1 MKATTRL
8 FGEIEIGEEKIVT
21 IEQGIIGFPNL
32 NHFTLIFDSEKE
44 EKSGIMWLQ
53 SLDDGE
59 VAIPVLVPTELMP
72 EYNPTVNNELLEGLG
87 SLTPENI
94 YVLVTVTVP
103 KDIRRISVNL
113 KAPIIVN
120 TDTNRGCQLIV
131 EDDYEV
137 RHNIYDLIK
146 DGKEK
151 AGEQIRWH

>member
-21 IEQGIIGFPNL
+21 MEQGIIGFPNL

-72 EYNPTVNNELLEGLG
+72 KYNPTVNNELLEGLG

-151 AGEQIRWH
+151 AGE

>member
-137 RHNIYDLIK
+137 RHNIYAVSYTHLRAH
-146 DGKEK
+146 ET
-151 AGEQIRWH
+151 

>member
-21 IEQGIIGFPNL
+21 IEQGIIGFPIL

-59 VAIPVLVPTELMP
+59 VAIPVLVATELMP
-72 EYNPTVNNELLEGLG
+72 KYNPTVNNELLEGLG

-151 AGEQIRWH
+151 AGE

>member
-21 IEQGIIGFPNL
+21 MEQGIIGFPNL

-94 YVLVTVTVP
+94 YVLGTVTVP

-151 AGEQIRWH
+151 AGE

>member
-21 IEQGIIGFPNL
+21 MEQGIIGFPNL

-151 AGEQIRWH
+151 AGE

>member
-103 KDIRRISVNL
+103 KDIRSISVNL

-151 AGEQIRWH
+151 AGE

>member
-1 MKATTRL
+1 M
-8 FGEIEIGEEKIVT
+8 
-21 IEQGIIGFPNL
+21 EQGIIGFPNL

-151 AGEQIRWH
+151 AGE

>member
-21 IEQGIIGFPNL
+21 MEQGIIGFPNL

-103 KDIRRISVNL
+103 KDIHRISVNL

-151 AGEQIRWH
+151 AGE

>member
-21 IEQGIIGFPNL
+21 MEQGIIGFPNL

-146 DGKEK
+146 DG
-151 AGEQIRWH
+151 